1 MTPADIDRVFGRD
14 RLRMVT
20 GDHVEVFREQ
30 ALPGERR
37 RYTKR
42 FLTTSA
48 GDFRQWTEREW
59 RILARLVGHGIKSV
73 PDVVQFDRGSADRPA
88 LVQTYDAGI
97 TVDHWATLL
106 PLERD
111 GTVLPSVFRDS
122 AHWWALA
129 RHSLIALDAIHDLSL
144 VHLDLKADN
153 ICIPAG
159 PTNFDP
165 LAGDRSLHPRF
176 DDITLIDF
184 AFSLVSGE
192 RLQSA
197 LPIATQR
204 DYAYQSPRLLRALE
218 AGRDGDLA
226 PTRQLDWRCDFFSL
240 AAMLRRYLPEPDDP
254 SSREWTRSG
263 YATARA
269 FVQRLIDAH
278 DADLPMTR
286 PHAELIALAA
296 ETVALPNLKR
306 SLERGWVLA
315 IEARSAANAAPT
327 PVTRVA
333 PLLLTPVAP
342 AALPATAI
350 LVAAQ
355 PLLPEAPPSQAH
367 LRTPARPM
375 SVAKSDSGQKA
386 SARGQ
391 RDRRGAR
398 KLWWMAGL
406 AATAAISAPLLGQG
420 WRALRDSPV
429 VHPAQVARVQT
440 ARRPAANPGVSG
452 STPDAA
458 TVAAATAAPPQ
469 AIAAPA
475 KQAPETTIVE
485 PPIARAPAGLH
496 KPTEATP
503 AVSTVP
509 TPRLA
514 QTGARPGA
522 VHPRPGF
529 ASAAAPPAA
538 AAIAAAVPPSSVEIR
553 VGRAVPAG
561 SKTAAAPARRDVVAA
576 APHPRDAAVSFPSRQ
591 LILFQAQVRARAEL
605 QAQARAQTLATTQAS
620 PSRPTPT
627 QNGDPAAI
635 AWAVSGRSPP
645 RDAAPP
651 PAPERLAAAGVG
663 GPVPAAS
670 PVPGADTTV
679 PVAAVIPGA
688 VRPVAFSA
696 PVSAGKES
704 AAALT
709 DAAAPDYGARA
720 IRLMTHD
727 LPRLA
732 QRAQRVVS
740 RVLAIAG
747 QSTHVVGDAEILD
760 AAALLE
766 RPADDQVSATPVA
779 PGEAQRLA
787 AAARTEYARRGVT
800 NQGLTLQVQAFGA
813 DPLDPEVAGDL
824 AFLLL
829 RLHPAQPEA
838 ARQLAMHALAL
849 HGTRFPRGRGED
861 WTTLAIASALSGRD
875 LDARNAFL
883 VSLAVASNVD
893 RQCRAALDAYV
904 IFGDRLR
911 AAVETVVYDA
921 HASGSSSLSSFCQW
935 PPRWTVSNSS
945 P

>member
-1 MTPADIDRVFGRD
+1 MTPADIDRVFGRG

-73 PDVVQFDRGSADRPA
+73 PDVVQFDRGSTDRPA

-111 GTVLPSVFRDS
+111 GTVLPSVFSDS

-165 LAGDRSLHPRF
+165 LVGDRSLHPRF

-263 YATARA
+263 HARACA

-278 DADLPMTR
+278 DADLPTTR

-296 ETVALPNLKR
+296 ESMALPNLKR
-306 SLERGWVLA
+306 SLERGWNLA

-333 PLLLTPVAP
+333 LPLLTPVAP
-342 AALPATAI
+342 LPSPATPI
-350 LVAAQ
+350 LTAAR
-355 PLLPEAPPSQAH
+355 PLLPEAVPSKAPP
-367 LRTPARPM
+367 RTPARPM
-375 SVAKSDSGQKA
+375 SVESDSRPKA
-386 SARGQ
+386 PARGQ
-391 RDRRGAR
+391 RDRQGAG

-420 WRALRDSPV
+420 WRALRDSAV
-429 VHPAQVARVQT
+429 VNPAPVARIQT
-440 ARRPAANPGVSG
+440 ARGPTANPGVG
-452 STPDAA
+452 GPTVDVA
-458 TVAAATAAPPQ
+458 TVAPATAAPQ
-469 AIAAPA
+469 HAIAAPA
-475 KQAPETTIVE
+475 KQAPETAIVE
-485 PPIARAPAGLH
+485 APTARAPAGLH
-496 KPTEATP
+496 KPTETTP
-503 AVSTVP
+503 AVSRVP
-509 TPRLA
+509 TPHLA

-522 VHPRPGF
+522 VHPRPAF
-529 ASAAAPPAA
+529 ASPAAPPQEAAAP
-538 AAIAAAVPPSSVEIR
+538 AAAVPQSSVEMR
-553 VGRAVPAG
+553 VGRAVSAG

-620 PSRPTPT
+620 ASRSTPA
-627 QNGDPAAI
+627 QSGDPVAI
-635 AWAVSGRSPP
+635 PWAVSGRSPP
-645 RDAAPP
+645 RDAAAL
-651 PAPERLAAAGVG
+651 PAPERRAATGVG
-663 GPVPAAS
+663 GPVPTAS
-670 PVPGADTTV
+670 LGPGADTTA
-679 PVAAVIPGA
+679 PVAAVIPSA
-688 VRPVAFSA
+688 VRPLASSA

-704 AAALT
+704 APAFT
-709 DAAAPDYGARA
+709 DTAAPDYGARA

-732 QRAQRVVS
+732 QRAQPVVS

-760 AAALLE
+760 AAALLD
-766 RPADDQVSATPVA
+766 RPADDQVSATPVS
-779 PGEAQRLA
+779 PGEAQRLD

-800 NQGLTLQVQAFGA
+800 TQALTLQVQAFGA
-813 DPLDPEVAGDL
+813 DPLDPEVAGNL

-904 IFGDRLR
+904 MFGDRLR
-911 AAVETVVYDA
+911 GAVETVVYDA